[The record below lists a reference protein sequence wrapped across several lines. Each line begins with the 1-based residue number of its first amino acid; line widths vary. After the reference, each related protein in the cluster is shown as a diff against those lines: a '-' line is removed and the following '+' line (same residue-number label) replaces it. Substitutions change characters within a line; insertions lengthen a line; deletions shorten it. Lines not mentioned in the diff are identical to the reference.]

1 MQVHVLLYNVGTANE
16 GIHTLQIGEK
26 DIVLMFKSVDDA
38 TRYAILLEAQD
49 FHTPSVEKIDS
60 QEVEDFCS
68 QAGYE
73 TKLITEGM
81 LEIPPETNVTDTDWN
96 EEGKYQSSDTQTD
109 SKSEQESMS
118 SSELDDIR
126 RRLEGLL

>member
-16 GIHTLQIGEK
+16 GIHTIQVGEK
-26 DIVLMFKSVDDA
+26 DIVLMFESEDDA

-49 FHTPSVEKIDS
+49 FHTPSVETIES
-60 QEVEDFCS
+60 EEIEAFCS

-73 TKLITEGM
+73 SKLITEGQ
-81 LEIPPETNVTDTDWN
+81 LEIPPESNVTNTDWN
-96 EEGKYQSSDTQTD
+96 EEGEYVPEQKTNSDSS
-109 SKSEQESMS
+109 SMS